1 MGEKF
6 HDRQLEL
13 ELDHCFVGDRVEVVK
28 VVALLLLNLNAEVSD
43 RLRELGLPDRV
54 ELDLLDLHL
63 FLRKLILCMGSSIV
77 DLQSCRVGVLLAAD
91 SADVLAILLDVLQIL
106 TLRAFV
112 LKLLVALKVEGAG

>member
-13 ELDHCFVGDRVEVVK
+13 ELDHCFVSDRVEVVK

-63 FLRKLILCMGSSIV
+63 FLRKLILCMGCSIV

-91 SADVLAILLDVLQIL
+91 SADVLAILLDVL
-106 TLRAFV
+106 
-112 LKLLVALKVEGAG
+112 